1 MANAALLATLGD
13 QTASQAAG
21 SISALMPPGVILPY
35 GGSTP
40 PNGWLLCDGS
50 TISRATYVN
59 LFGAIGTAH
68 GQGDGSTTFNLPD
81 FRGRFMR
88 GVDGS
93 ANRDPDKTARTA
105 ANTGGNT
112 GNNVGSVQSNATA
125 KNGLTNSSVT
135 TTSTGNRNQFDRTS
149 GTVSS
154 DHSHGG
160 TTAGVGAHT
169 HAQYVTANPGSGP
182 YNTRHDYNYDA
193 NGLQTYYQVETGGA
207 GAHSHT
213 FSTGGISANHTHTT
227 AWDGTFS
234 VSGTTTAQTISGDN
248 ETRPLNI
255 NVNYII
261 KI

>member
-13 QTASQAAG
+13 QTASQTAG

-40 PNGWLLCDGS
+40 PTGWLLCDGS
-50 TISRATYVN
+50 TISRTTYVN
-59 LFGAIGTAH
+59 LFQAIGIAH

-93 ANRDPDKTARTA
+93 ANRDPDKAARTA

-125 KNGLTNSSVT
+125 RNGLSGSSAGMSANT
-135 TTSTGNRNQFDRTS
+135 THGHGFSDPGHGHNHAQDTTQGYAVGAPISATS
-149 GTVSS
+149 GAGGFQGGTFSDRAPTLWINGFVRSNTTGAS
-154 DHSHGG
+154 VNASGSIDHSHG
-160 TTAGVGAHT
+160 
-169 HAQYVTANPGSGP
+169 
-182 YNTRHDYNYDA
+182 
-193 NGLQTYYQVETGGA
+193 
-207 GAHSHT
+207 
-213 FSTGGISANHTHTT
+213 I
-227 AWDGTFS
+227 
-234 VSGTTTAQTISGDN
+234 TISTGDN